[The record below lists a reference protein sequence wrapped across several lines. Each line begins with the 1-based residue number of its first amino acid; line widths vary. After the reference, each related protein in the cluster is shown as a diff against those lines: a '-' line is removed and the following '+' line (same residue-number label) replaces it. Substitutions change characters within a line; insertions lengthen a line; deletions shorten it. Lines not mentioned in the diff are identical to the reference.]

1 MKNLSVSQGTQTTTK
16 PVRPFVQTAA
26 TSVKGLERSTSP
38 YFSHKRTA
46 KKCSEETQEAVSSL
60 ERELGSHDLG
70 VSGSLCKRRRKEKK
84 KKRKKKRGKKT
95 ERKKKEKKKKEN
107 KSGVR

>member
-60 ERELGSHDLG
+60 ERELGW
-70 VSGSLCKRRRKEKK
+70 VSFHKK
-84 KKRKKKRGKKT
+84 KKRKKKR
-95 ERKKKEKKKKEN
+95 KKKEGEKRRKKDRKKGGGGKRE
-107 KSGVR
+107 KKRAVSGEHG